1 MSKPKPAHDRGWS
14 GFDDRFIPSDRL
26 IALVAIFKFYL
37 RLAVMVFR
45 VIYVCVCVCR
55 AALCCCHPEC
65 FSLISCTGTAPSEPA
80 LVTPTTRYHTKT
92 RKNPSPSLRPAS
104 LGSHY
109 LRVWLGGAASF
120 FFFVVFRLFFFRS
133 VFVRFGWLVG
143 GAFRLAGRPPR
154 RRPRPVPLGEPLLGR
169 PAAPPG
175 LRLRLWSFSRRRRRA
190 GRRGRR
196 RREAAAG
203 AGRPGVAAVTRRWRA
218 DRPAPHVHGA
228 VRRGFRRRTGRQ
240 GNRIRSSGNQNH
252 IFHRFFKNSVL
263 VTRVSHGSLTTWIVL
278 FSIKLY
284 VYNSDI
290 IAGPMWSFGWLQKSR
305 VATIFSVIVCGIW
318 KWKVPACIWH
328 LVAIR

>member
-120 FFFVVFRLFFFRS
+120 FFFVVFRLFFF
-133 VFVRFGWLVG
+133 VRFSSGSVGWLVALSDSLAVHHDAGHGLYRSENRFSGDQLHHLDYGSDYDRLVGGG
-143 GAFRLAGRPPR
+143 GA
-154 RRPRPVPLGEPLLGR
+154 
-169 PAAPPG
+169 
-175 LRLRLWSFSRRRRRA
+175 
-190 GRRGRR
+190 
-196 RREAAAG
+196 
-203 AGRPGVAAVTRRWRA
+203 PGVAGAVVEKPL
-218 DRPAPHVHGA
+218 PAPA
-228 VRRGFRRRTGRQ
+228 VLASPLLLDAGEPTDPHRTSMVQFAEDSDGEQDDKETGFVRQVTKITFFIDFSKIPFWLPAFLMAHWLFGSFYFRLNYMCTIRTLLQ
-240 GNRIRSSGNQNH
+240 APSG
-252 IFHRFFKNSVL
+252 
-263 VTRVSHGSLTTWIVL
+263 
-278 FSIKLY
+278 
-284 VYNSDI
+284 
-290 IAGPMWSFGWLQKSR
+290 
-305 VATIFSVIVCGIW
+305 
-318 KWKVPACIWH
+318 H
-328 LVAIR
+328 LVGYKKAELRQFFL